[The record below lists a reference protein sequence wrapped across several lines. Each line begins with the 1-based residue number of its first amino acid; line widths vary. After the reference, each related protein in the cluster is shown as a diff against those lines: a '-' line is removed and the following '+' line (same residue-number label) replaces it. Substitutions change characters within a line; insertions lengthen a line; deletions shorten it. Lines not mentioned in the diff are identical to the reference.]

1 LAGAGVARARYHWN
15 RQRSKEERE
24 KKMKSTYFV
33 VAVLVLAFAV
43 SAASAGTVFM
53 KLTDLPGNGWKVT
66 AIEGPEAGTSVSEK
80 LNWAGANAFQF
91 SPKRS
96 IADNRSWAGIS
107 TGSFAGIKASQIT
120 TLTIRSYGT
129 EGDGTVWQPPTFQF
143 AFQKAPDNES
153 NRNAVWLPWI
163 NQPRLPGQW
172 NEYDAL
178 TTGEWFI
185 PWVGGRYASFA
196 AMLAAYPDLT
206 FASDAVAA
214 SFSMPSGQSF
224 NVASGA
230 FINDTNQ
237 YFSSARGCV
246 DWFEV
251 GIESNL
257 AAPVLTR
264 YELADVVPEP
274 SSMLA
279 LGAGM
284 LGMLGAIRRRK

>member
-1 LAGAGVARARYHWN
+1 
-15 RQRSKEERE
+15 
-24 KKMKSTYFV
+24 MKSTYFV

-66 AIEGPEAGTSVSEK
+66 AIEGPEAGTSVTEK
-80 LNWAGANAFQF
+80 LNLAGANAFQF

-96 IADNRSWAGIS
+96 VDNSLSWAGIS

-120 TLTIRSYGT
+120 SLKIRNYGT
-129 EGDGTVWQPPTFQF
+129 EGDGAAWQPPTFQF
-143 AFQKAPDNES
+143 AFQKAADNPS
-153 NRNAVWLPWI
+153 NRVAIWLPWDGDA
-163 NQPRLPGQW
+163 RLPGQW
-172 NEYDAL
+172 NEIDAL
-178 TTGEWFI
+178 TAGTWKI
-185 PWVGGRYASFA
+185 PNISGSYTNFA
-196 AMLAAYPDLT
+196 AMLAAQPNLV
-206 FASDAVAA
+206 FATDVVCATWV
-214 SFSMPSGQSF
+214 PSGQSF

-230 FINDTNQ
+230 AFNEMNQ